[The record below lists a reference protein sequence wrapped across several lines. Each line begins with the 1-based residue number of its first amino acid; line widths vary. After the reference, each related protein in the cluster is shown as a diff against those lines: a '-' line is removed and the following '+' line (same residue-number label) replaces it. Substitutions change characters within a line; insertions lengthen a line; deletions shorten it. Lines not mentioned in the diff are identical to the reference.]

1 MGLRRRTVSVA
12 RIFRMARSW
21 LVKSEPDCYPFEQ
34 LEREGRTM
42 WDGVRNYQA
51 RNFMRDEMSVGDL
64 VLYYHSSTAVPG
76 VIGVARVASAAYP
89 DPTQFDEDSE
99 YYDPKATKE
108 EPRWYLV
115 DLEPVERL
123 PRLVSLEEMKSD
135 QALEGMT
142 LLRRGNR
149 LSVMP
154 VEPDQLQRVRELA
167 AT

>member
-1 MGLRRRTVSVA
+1 MSG
-12 RIFRMARSW
+12 MAGSW

-34 LEREGRTM
+34 LEQEGRTM

-51 RNFMRDEMSVGDL
+51 RNFMRDEMKVGDL

-76 VIGVARVASAAYP
+76 VVGVARVASEAYP
-89 DPTQFDEDSE
+89 DPTQFDEASE
-99 YYDPKATKE
+99 YYDPKATTDK
-108 EPRWYLV
+108 PRWFLV

-123 PRLVSLEEMKSD
+123 PRLVSLEEMKHD
-135 QALEGMT
+135 EALEGMT

-154 VEPDQLQRVRELA
+154 VEPEHVKRVRKLA
-167 AT
+167 ST